1 MLKFS
6 ELLVEAREKKPPKEK
21 EFNVNDAK
29 GKLYEILMGSHLH
42 GTFTKGHPN
51 QGKFLQHYR
60 DEDNKRPEDVHNYLR
75 DELEK
80 REPGAYNEIMRHA
93 GEGAEHLKDQLAA
106 HGHHNVNQVAWTSQK
121 GDHQKFT
128 GEDDPNSDADLMVK
142 TENGPVGLSLKY
154 GKTKNMNLRNPGLET
169 LEKAAGLQPNELGKL
184 REDHYAAV
192 RGRGIGIR
200 DHAHYKAMLKG
211 DDQDRGKAADA
222 NANALATQKAMA
234 KKVAGG
240 LINKTAARDPDG
252 KIMVDKNGNHITS
265 PEGSEYLRN
274 HIRDTVAPQ
283 TTFQHF
289 RLHTRPN
296 GRGGA
301 THHMSDMQDDA
312 ANLDDFK
319 DFRVVPHKGD
329 KISYRIEGRRHG
341 SDDYEPVLD
350 QGIKKGS
357 GPMKGFAGMSTAPY
371 LTAADSKKGALT
383 KAPAA
388 APNRKHG
395 SQGQSI
401 TIPSATQQ
409 SDDARNAAM
418 STDGGREPEPRSL
431 SGGSHSGQSFYS
443 PLEQKQLKVG
453 GV

>member
-6 ELLVEAREKKPPKEK
+6 ELVEAKEKKPPKEK

-42 GTFTKGHPN
+42 GTFTKGHAN

-60 DEDNKRPEDVHNYLR
+60 DEDGKRPEEVHNYLR

-106 HGHHNVNQVAWTSQK
+106 HGHHNVNEVAWTSQK
-121 GDHQKFT
+121 GDHKRFT
-128 GEDDPNSDADLMVK
+128 DEDDPNSDADLMVK

-184 REDHYAAV
+184 REDHYATV
-192 RGRGIGIR
+192 RKMGIR

-211 DDQDRGKAADA
+211 DDEQRGKAADA
-222 NANALATQKAMA
+222 VNNALMTQKAMA
-234 KKVAGG
+234 KKVADG
-240 LINKTAARDPDG
+240 LTAKTTGPDG
-252 KIMVDKNGNHITS
+252 QTT

-312 ANLDDFK
+312 AQLDDFK

-409 SDDARNAAM
+409 SDDARMAAM
-418 STDGGREPEPRSL
+418 STDGGREPEPRTL
-431 SGGSHSGQSFYS
+431 GNGTHGGLNMYNPEEKAALTAG
-443 PLEQKQLKVG
+443 KK
-453 GV
+453 

>member
-6 ELLVEAREKKPPKEK
+6 ELVEARVKKPPKEK

-42 GTFTKGHPN
+42 GTFSKGHEN
-51 QGKFLQHYR
+51 EGKFLQHYR
-60 DEDNKRPEDVHNYLR
+60 DEDGKRPEEVHNYLR

-93 GEGAEHLKDQLAA
+93 GEGAQHLRDQLTA
-106 HGHHNVNQVAWTSQK
+106 HGHHNLNQVAWTSQK
-121 GDHQKFT
+121 GDHKRFT
-128 GEDDPNSDADLMVK
+128 GEDDPASDADLMVK
-142 TENGPVGLSLKY
+142 TENGPIGLSLKY

-169 LEKAAGLQPNELGKL
+169 LENAAGLQPGELAKM
-184 REDHYAAV
+184 REDHYARA
-192 RGRGIGIR
+192 RQIGIK

-222 NANALATQKAMA
+222 NANALATQRAMA
-234 KKVAGG
+234 KKVADG
-240 LINKTAARDPDG
+240 LVAKTTGPDG
-252 KIMVDKNGNHITS
+252 QTT

-274 HIRDTVAPQ
+274 HIRNTVAPQ

-296 GRGGA
+296 GKGGA

-312 ANLDDFK
+312 AKLDDFK

-341 SDDYEPVLD
+341 SETYEPVLD

-371 LTAADSKKGALT
+371 LTASDNKRGALQ
-383 KAPAA
+383 KPPAA

-395 SQGQSI
+395 SQGQSLS
-401 TIPSATQQ
+401 IPRNRNRAPAQQ
-409 SDDARNAAM
+409 SDDERMSAMTSEGGIEPPQRNLA
-418 STDGGREPEPRSL
+418 GGTHAGL
-431 SGGSHSGQSFYS
+431 NMYS
-443 PLEQKQLKVG
+443 PLEQKQLTG
-453 GV
+453 GA

>member
-106 HGHHNVNQVAWTSQK
+106 HGHHNVNEVAWTSQK

-142 TENGPVGLSLKY
+142 TENGPIGLSLKY
-154 GKTKNMNLRNPGLET
+154 GKTKDMNLRNPGLET
-169 LEKAAGLQPNELGKL
+169 LEKAGGLKPGALDKL
-184 REDHYAAV
+184 RKEHQRNLEFFDIRGHDHYKKL
-192 RGRGIGIR
+192 
-200 DHAHYKAMLKG
+200 KASSDPTERAQADGANTSALETQRKMAKMVADGLSA
-211 DDQDRGKAADA
+211 RAAAD
-222 NANALATQKAMA
+222 
-234 KKVAGG
+234 
-240 LINKTAARDPDG
+240 
-252 KIMVDKNGNHITS
+252 
-265 PEGSEYLRN
+265 PEFLRN
-274 HIRDTVAPQ
+274 HVRNTIAPQ

-296 GRGGA
+296 GKGGA

-312 ANLDDFK
+312 SKLDDFK
-319 DFRVVPHKGD
+319 DFRVVPHNGQT
-329 KISYRIEGRRHG
+329 ISYRIEGRRHG
-341 SDDYEPVLD
+341 SNDYEPVLD

-357 GPMKGFAGMSTAPY
+357 GPTKGFAGMTKAPF
-371 LTAADSKKGALT
+371 LTASDKKRGSL
-383 KAPAA
+383 KQAPAA

-395 SQGQSI
+395 TQGQSLK
-401 TIPSATQQ
+401 IPSSTQQ
-409 SDDARNAAM
+409 SDDARMAAM
-418 STDGGREPEPRSL
+418 STDGGPEPEPRTL
-431 SGGSHSGQSFYS
+431 AGGTHSGLNMYS
-443 PLEQKQLKVG
+443 PLEQKQLTG
-453 GV
+453 GA